1 MRFGKLIGAGQAGY
15 VFQNMDNPEHY
26 LKLVQLPKP
35 DEPLSANDALLAV
48 NQQQSEL
55 IQVLFRGNAPQ
66 VFPVIYNY
74 SEGKVTPM
82 LRRQL
87 IESADD
93 FGWNELRD
101 EVLRDFRTG
110 RQYAVWEMEAIP
122 CTDANDFCDRYSQ
135 LPTPMDNRDYQ
146 ELLNYLLS
154 IGFVVRDI
162 RNPDNYGFRTDGTQV
177 FYDPVVAPWPV
188 SESDRTENPNRYAA
202 FVASFGRDGLETVAR
217 AIESGDYFNWYHGQ
231 AVMQSETDESDSRI
245 PVEDSTNQQWRALF
259 DEWVFQEDFNED
271 GDTWLFEENDGD
283 IEYLLNLWHRYVP
296 SLVRHPAFTRSIN
309 WWSPLTDA
317 QIKATK
323 TFLNNIWRN
332 FVNFW
337 EEIDYFSEWYYPSA
351 FKYGDPESVIW
362 EYLENWKL
370 RPSEIVMPMKTFVWN
385 LQYAPEQIEELKDG
399 ANEGLFNALVVE
411 QNLIENWIME
421 TFNGNLYQA
430 SEALQKVLP
439 NYLIEKKNGSFE
451 FHPNPSLA
459 TWPWFYEEYSNQDS
473 LEYARDAGIDPEP
486 LSFTLV
492 SE

>member
-55 IQVLFRGNAPQ
+55 IQVLFRGNAPR
-66 VFPVIYNY
+66 VFPVIHNY
-74 SEGKVTPM
+74 SQGKVTPM

-93 FGWNELRD
+93 FGWDELRD

-110 RQYAVWEMEAIP
+110 RQYAIWEMEAIP
-122 CTDANDFCDRYSQ
+122 CTDANDFCDRFSE

-146 ELLNYLLS
+146 ELLRYLLS

-231 AVMQSETDESDSRI
+231 AVMQSETDESESRI
-245 PVEDSTNQQWRALF
+245 RVRNSTADQWRALF
-259 DEWVFQEDFNED
+259 DEWVFHEDHNENGWMWQD
-271 GDTWLFEENDGD
+271 NDGEVD
-283 IEYLLNLWHRYVP
+283 YLLNIWQDSYTP
-296 SLVRHPAFTRSIN
+296 SLIHHPSYTRSIN
-309 WWSPLTDA
+309 WWSPLTPT
-317 QIKATK
+317 QVKATQEAMK
-323 TFLNNIWRN
+323 AIWRN
-332 FVNFW
+332 FVDFW
-337 EEIDYFSEWYYPSA
+337 EESDYFSEYYYPVYRQS
-351 FKYGDPESVIW
+351 GDPESVIW
-362 EYLENWKL
+362 EYFENWKL
-370 RPSEIVMPMKTFVWN
+370 TLDELMQPMKTFVWN
-385 LQYAPEQIEELKDG
+385 LQYAPEQIQELRDADLTEYLLG
-399 ANEGLFNALVVE
+399 ALVTE
-411 QNLIENWIME
+411 QGLLETWILK
-421 TFNGNLYQA
+421 TFNGNSYQA
-430 SEALQKVLP
+430 AVAFQEVLP
-439 NYLIEKKNGSFE
+439 NYITVMRNGGLDFQPS
-451 FHPNPSLA
+451 PSLE
-459 TWPWFYEEYSNQDS
+459 TWPWFFEEYYNED
-473 LEYARDAGIDPEP
+473 LLKYARDAGIDPEP
-486 LSFTLV
+486 LTFTLV

>member
-1 MRFGKLIGAGQAGY
+1 MIGAGQAGY

-55 IQVLFRGNAPQ
+55 IQVLFRGNAPR

-135 LPTPMDNRDYQ
+135 LPTPMNNRDYQ

-162 RNPDNYGFRTDGTQV
+162 RNPENYGFRSDGTQV
-177 FYDPVVAPWPV
+177 FYDPIVAPWPV
-188 SESDRTENPNRYAA
+188 SESDRNENPNRYAA

-231 AVMQSETDESDSRI
+231 AVMQSETDESNSRI
-245 PVEDSTNQQWRALF
+245 PVIQATAEQWQSLF
-259 DEWVFQEDFNED
+259 DEWVYDEDRNED
-271 GDTWLFEENDGD
+271 GWMWEENDGD
-283 IEYLLNLWHRYVP
+283 VDYLLNLWGEYVP
-296 SLVRHPAFTRSIN
+296 SLVRHPAYSRSIN
-309 WWSPLTDA
+309 WWLPLTPA
-317 QIKATK
+317 QVKATQK
-323 TFLNNIWRN
+323 TMEAIWQN
-332 FVNFW
+332 FVDYW
-337 EEIDYFSEWYYPSA
+337 EESDYFSEYYYPV
-351 FKYGDPESVIW
+351 YRQPGDPESVIW

-370 RPSEIVMPMKTFVWN
+370 TFDELMMPMKTFVWN
-385 LQYAPEQIEELKDG
+385 LQYAPEHIQEIRDADLTEYLLD
-399 ANEGLFNALVVE
+399 ALVTE
-411 QNLIENWIME
+411 QSMLETWILE
-421 TFNGNLYQA
+421 TFHGNTYQATLAFKELLPKYLKELRNGNL
-430 SEALQKVLP
+430 
-439 NYLIEKKNGSFE
+439 E
-451 FHPNPSLA
+451 FRPSPSLE
-459 TWPWFYEEYSNQDS
+459 TWPWFFEEYSTQDS
-473 LEYARDAGIDPEP
+473 ISFAQDAGIDPEP
-486 LSFTLV
+486 LTFTLIT
-492 SE
+492 E